1 MFRQPSKDSKYY
13 DILGVSKNAT
23 ESELRKA
30 YRKLAMKH
38 HPDKNPDNKE
48 ENEKIF
54 KEVTTAYD
62 ILKDPEKRKIYDDL
76 GEEGLNGI
84 NGGGGGGNPF
94 DIFENIFGGGGFGP
108 GMGGFRQQRKKRGR
122 DRKEEIPIELD
133 DLYNNVVKKIE
144 IKQKVCCLDCSGRG
158 VKDSSF
164 IKECTACGGKGVVMR
179 IMQMGPGMIHQTQST
194 CDKCRGEGKHIDPR
208 GVCEACKGRKYVV
221 KNKVINLPIEKG
233 FRDNKKIVIPD
244 MGHFEPDVEEQGDL
258 VLILKILDHPTLKKD
273 GFNLIME
280 KNILLS
286 EALCGVKFKFFHL
299 DGRELSIQTNEI
311 VKPNEEYI
319 IRGEGLP
326 KDEYRSGDL
335 IFRFNIVF
343 PETLSK
349 ERKHYLSKILPI
361 NSEEVSFSNKAE
373 VKILENVGERIN
385 MEEVNFDQEQPE
397 EGNGVECV
405 QQ

>member
-1 MFRQPSKDSKYY
+1 MFSSKSSNNKYY

-23 ESELRKA
+23 NEELKKA

-38 HPDKNPDNKE
+38 HPDKNPDSRE

-62 ILKDPEKRKIYDDL
+62 TLKDPEKRKIYDEL
-76 GEEGLNGI
+76 GEEGLNGM
-84 NGGGGGGNPF
+84 GGGGNPF

-108 GMGGFRQQRKKRGR
+108 GMGGFRKQRKRRGK
-122 DRKEEIPIELD
+122 DRKEQIPVELE
-133 DLYNNVVKKIE
+133 DLYNNNVKKIE

-164 IKECTACGGKGVVMR
+164 IKECSACGGKGMVMR
-179 IMQMGPGMIHQTQST
+179 IIQMGPGMIHQTQSV
-194 CDKCRGEGKHIDPR
+194 CDKCGGEGKQIDPR
-208 GVCEACKGRKYVV
+208 GICEVCRGKKYII

-233 FRDNKKIVIPD
+233 FKDNKKIVIPE

-258 VLILKILDHPTLKKD
+258 ILTLKVLDHPTFKRD
-273 GFNLIME
+273 GYNLIYE

-286 EALCGVKFKFFHL
+286 EALCGVKFKLYHL
-299 DGRELSIQTNEI
+299 DGRELEVQTSDI

-319 IRGEGLP
+319 IRGEGLS

-335 IFRFNIVF
+335 IVRFNLIF
-343 PETLSK
+343 PDNLSK
-349 ERKHYLSKILPI
+349 ERKHYISKILPVI
-361 NSEEVSFSNKAE
+361 GEEVTFSGKQE
-373 VKILENVGERIN
+373 VKILENVGERIH
-385 MEEVNFDQEQPE
+385 MEEVNLEDQNID